1 MKAAARSP
9 LDVIAVVFYLTVAL
23 AIGFADHRMR
33 RFPEHVITNFMPG
46 VLGGSYGAPDI
57 YRPLSPW
64 IFTKFGEHTGWTPLV
79 SFLVLRG
86 ITIFGSLVAT
96 HLLLR
101 TWFTAVTSL
110 GVTLGVAALMPLT
123 FTNSWAH
130 PDTFVEL
137 LIFSLGCRAVAR
149 RQDAWFGVVLAL
161 GMLNR
166 ETTGFLTLLWAA
178 DRWNDRGRRE
188 FWLTAV
194 SYATIVVGAYA
205 GLRWLRGFQ
214 HYRYWMLPENLR
226 AVQLLPAGFDP
237 YLRIAGIFWL
247 ALLAVPA
254 GLSIWT
260 IRDSEAPSFMRA
272 SVMTAGA
279 LLIVS
284 LMLAAIIE
292 VRVLTPLFALLAP
305 PVAWAVQRVDRSP

>member
-1 MKAAARSP
+1 
-9 LDVIAVVFYLTVAL
+9 VIAVVFYLTVAL
-23 AIGFADHRMR
+23 GMGFADHRMR

-46 VLGGSYGAPDI
+46 VLAGSYGAPDI

-64 IFTKFGEHTGWTPLV
+64 IFTKFAELTGWTPLV

-101 TWFTAVTSL
+101 TWFSAATSL
-110 GVTLGVAALMPLT
+110 GATLGVAALMPLT

-137 LIFSLGCRAVAR
+137 LIFSLGCRAVAL
-149 RQDAWFGVVLAL
+149 RQNVWFGVVLAI

-178 DRWNDRGRRE
+178 DRWTDRRRPGT
-188 FWLTAV
+188 WLTAV
-194 SYATIVVGAYA
+194 SYGSIVVGAYA

-260 IRDSEAPSFMRA
+260 IRDPEAPAFMRA

-305 PVAWAVQRVDRSP
+305 PMVWAVQRLDRSM